1 MKTFHEFCGLSFYK
15 EIGKGILGKQGNEV
29 MKSIFDASWRSE
41 GKFFGDERKVML
53 LDFLED

>member
-29 MKSIFDASWRSE
+29 MKSIFDAS
-41 GKFFGDERKVML
+41 
-53 LDFLED
+53 